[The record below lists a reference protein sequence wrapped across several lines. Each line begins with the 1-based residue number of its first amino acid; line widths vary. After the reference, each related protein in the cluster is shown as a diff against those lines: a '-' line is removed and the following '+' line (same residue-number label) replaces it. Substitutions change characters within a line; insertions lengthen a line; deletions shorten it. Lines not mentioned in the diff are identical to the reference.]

1 MFVESGKDFEMSDSD
16 LNVIKFP
23 QVDRVLREPVLTELS
38 GSFRRD
44 VLADLV
50 REELG
55 ELRAKFERSSSDAAD
70 AADAAGAAPA
80 ARVAGAVAGA
90 AGVAKS
96 KNGKKSSAAD
106 VDPALLEPASVAG
119 RVADAARSLLRG
131 GVRRVINGTGV
142 ILNTNLG
149 RAPLPVSTL
158 DKLTELGQGYTSLEI
173 DVETGKRGERTAMVS
188 RLLSLLTGS
197 ESAIVVNNNASAVML
212 AVSALARGREVI
224 VSRGELIEIG
234 GSFRL
239 PDVITAAGGTLKEV
253 GTTNRT
259 RSADF
264 ANAISDKTG
273 MMMRCHRSNFEIT
286 GFTEEAKLHELVQ
299 ISESR
304 KIPLVEDLGSG
315 ALFDISKLGLAYEPT
330 VDKVIESGVS
340 VVLFSGDKLLGGPQ
354 AGIVA
359 GKREYVSAM
368 RKDPMYRA
376 LRADKLIIALIEIVL
391 TQYLSPDPT
400 ESLPVINLAS
410 QSPDAIQKRL
420 RLFLSDI
427 ETEAKAGGFNLSIV
441 ASHSTLGGGSL
452 PGKTLP
458 SFALQI
464 ESQSQSSAKIS
475 ASLRGFETPVITTIQ
490 DERVQIDFRTI
501 LPRDEGDLLRA
512 VRSLWTP
519 S

>member
-1 MFVESGKDFEMSDSD
+1 MSDSNS
-16 LNVIKFP
+16 NVIKFP
-23 QVDRVLREPVLTELS
+23 QVDKVLREPVLVELS
-38 GSFRRD
+38 TSFRRD
-44 VLADLV
+44 ILADLV

-55 ELRAKFERSSSDAAD
+55 RLRAKFEGNVPS
-70 AADAAGAAPA
+70 
-80 ARVAGAVAGA
+80 
-90 AGVAKS
+90 KS
-96 KNGKKSSAAD
+96 KNGKKPNADEVDFSS
-106 VDPALLEPASVAG
+106 LEPARVAV

-149 RAPLPVSTL
+149 RAPLPISTL
-158 DKLTELGQGYTSLEI
+158 DRLTELGQGYTSLEI
-173 DVETGKRGERTAMVS
+173 DVESGKRGERTAMVS

-212 AVSALARGREVI
+212 AVSALARGKEVV

-239 PDVITAAGGTLKEV
+239 PDVITAAGGILKEV

-264 ANAISDKTG
+264 ANVITEKTG

-299 ISESR
+299 ISEAT

-400 ESLPVINLAS
+400 QGLPVINLAS
-410 QSPDAIQKRL
+410 QSPDAIQNRIQ
-420 RLFLSDI
+420 RFISEI
-427 ETEAKAGGFNLSIV
+427 ETEANTSGINLSIV
-441 ASHSTLGGGSL
+441 ASQSTLGGGSL

-464 ESQSQSSAKIS
+464 ESPKQSSAKVS
-475 ASLRGFETPVITTIQ
+475 ALLRAFETPVISTIQ
-490 DERVQIDFRTI
+490 GEKVQIDFRTI
-501 LPRDEGDLLRA
+501 LPRDEEDLMRALRG
-512 VRSLWTP
+512 LWT
-519 S
+519 

>member
-1 MFVESGKDFEMSDSD
+1 MAVWSANLGKILRQVFILSETD
-16 LNVIKFP
+16 LNPIKFP
-23 QVDRVLREPVLTELS
+23 QVDRVLREPILAELS
-38 GSFRRD
+38 NSFRRD

-50 REELG
+50 REDLAK
-55 ELRAKFERSSSDAAD
+55 LRKKYEGDVS
-70 AADAAGAAPA
+70 
-80 ARVAGAVAGA
+80 AVAG
-90 AGVAKS
+90 KS
-96 KNGKKSSAAD
+96 GNGKKSSAPSS
-106 VDPALLEPASVAG
+106 DPTLLDPVEVAR
-119 RVADAARSLLRG
+119 RVAETARSLLRG

-149 RAPLPVSTL
+149 RAPLPLATL
-158 DKLTELGQGYTSLEI
+158 NKLTEIGQGYTSLEI

-188 RLLSLLTGS
+188 RLLGLLTGS

-212 AVSALARGREVI
+212 AVSALARGKEVI

-259 RSADF
+259 RASDF
-264 ANAISDKTG
+264 SNAITENTG

-286 GFTEEAKLHELVQ
+286 GFTEEAKLHDLVK
-299 ISESR
+299 ISEAR

-376 LRADKLIIALIEIVL
+376 LRADKLIISLIEIVL
-391 TQYLSPDPT
+391 TQYLSPSPGA
-400 ESLPVINLAS
+400 SLPVINLAS
-410 QSPDAIQKRL
+410 QSAEEIRGRLERFLTTVENTVQASAIK
-420 RLFLSDI
+420 F
-427 ETEAKAGGFNLSIV
+427 SIV
-441 ASHSTLGGGSL
+441 QSESTLGGGSL
-452 PGKTLP
+452 PGKVLP
-458 SFALQI
+458 SFALEI
-464 ESQSQSSAKIS
+464 SAEKTSSAKLS
-475 ASLRGFETPVITTIQ
+475 SFLRNFETPIITTVK
-490 DERVQIDFRTI
+490 DEKVHIDFRTI
-501 LPRDEGDLLRA
+501 LPRDEGDLQRA
-512 VRSLWTP
+512 LENLSAQI
-519 S
+519 SAI